1 MIGQRA
7 NFTTGPDWLGIHK
20 IPVKPSGLT
29 PFEYTLHSRIYIPHL
44 SSLDGATFV
53 CLRFKILDMIRH

>member
-29 PFEYTLHSRIYIPHL
+29 PFEYTLLYVISVGGRTKE
-44 SSLDGATFV
+44 SV
-53 CLRFKILDMIRH
+53 E

>member
-29 PFEYTLHSRIYIPHL
+29 PFEYTLNSSREFDTVFYFSFSFIYL
-44 SSLDGATFV
+44 SEY
-53 CLRFKILDMIRH
+53 I

>member
-29 PFEYTLHSRIYIPHL
+29 PFEYTLVLGMNFLITNPI
-44 SSLDGATFV
+44 
-53 CLRFKILDMIRH
+53 

>member
-29 PFEYTLHSRIYIPHL
+29 PFEYTLGRTS
-44 SSLDGATFV
+44 
-53 CLRFKILDMIRH
+53 

>member
-29 PFEYTLHSRIYIPHL
+29 PFEYTLDRAPYTL
-44 SSLDGATFV
+44 VSLDRAEDF
-53 CLRFKILDMIRH
+53 